1 MNRAL
6 VINADIVIIV
16 SEDIVGQDTLPQF
29 VPKNTAYYI
38 MYCNYILYINMYFL
52 FRDHTRRFLQ
62 EEVSAHIIKYKY
74 YASFN
79 RQ

>member
-38 MYCNYILYINMYFL
+38 MYHNYYILICISFSEITQGV
-52 FRDHTRRFLQ
+52 FAGRSVCT
-62 EEVSAHIIKYKY
+62 Y
-74 YASFN
+74 Y
-79 RQ
+79 

>member
-1 MNRAL
+1 MECGSMNRAL

-38 MYCNYILYINMYFL
+38 MYCNYILICISFSEITQGV
-52 FRDHTRRFLQ
+52 FAGRSVCT
-62 EEVSAHIIKYKY
+62 Y
-74 YASFN
+74 Y
-79 RQ
+79 